1 MTREDAKELL
11 PIIQAYA
18 EGKTIQMKDSSDDC
32 WHDIIGLIKFYDKPD
47 IYRVKPDEVFRPYK
61 DCDEMIADF
70 KKRFSVTVPFCT
82 IPSIWVKS
90 NNDKEFITGVD
101 DNYVRVNVTWYTL
114 DDLFED
120 YTYLDGSPCGVKE

>member
-1 MTREDAKELL
+1 MTREDAKEFL

-18 EGKTIQMKDSSDDC
+18 EGKTIQIKDSGDGGWYDMT
-32 WHDIIGLIKFYDKPD
+32 GLIKFDGLPG
-47 IYRVKPDEVFRPYK
+47 IYRIKPEETYKPYK

-70 KKRFSVTVPFCT
+70 MERFNITVPPCT
-82 IPSIWVKS
+82 MPSIWVKS
-90 NNDKEFITGVD
+90 NNDKEFITGFD
-101 DNYVRVNVTWYTL
+101 DSNVRINVTWYTL